1 MTDAQRYKQFRLYG
15 TTSSGIDLLG
25 IQFFLQWRKTQSKLA
40 FVDPGACGEVVEKYE
55 DIGSGDSADMQKE
68 EACLSRSVGPST
80 SVADIPL
87 WHGKLLQNI

>member
-1 MTDAQRYKQFRLYG
+1 M
-15 TTSSGIDLLG
+15 
-25 IQFFLQWRKTQSKLA
+25 
-40 FVDPGACGEVVEKYE
+40 DPGACGEVVEKYE